1 MTEEE
6 KQIIIK
12 QINKGNSLK
21 EFTCPCCDITFT
33 DLYDFRKHL
42 FKKHKTE
49 WNECFQKVQIPM
61 IKQKKEKRE
70 LFLTPE
76 QILERKI
83 KSDLKRQIKKDAKR
97 KHSWGSTT
105 QRLFGSKQLPPH
117 RQVNMGK
124 CGNSD
129 YDGSNS
135 TSPKLIYTPMGNKR

>member
-1 MTEEE
+1 MTEKE
-6 KQIIIK
+6 KQIVIK

-83 KSDLKRQIKKDAKR
+83 KSDLKRQIKKMLR
-97 KHSWGSTT
+97 ESILGHLQHNVCLEVNSC
-105 QRLFGSKQLPPH
+105 H
-117 RQVNMGK
+117 RIDK
-124 CGNSD
+124 
-129 YDGSNS
+129 
-135 TSPKLIYTPMGNKR
+135 

>member
-12 QINKGNSLK
+12 QIKKGNSLK
-21 EFTCPCCDITFT
+21 EFTCPCCEFYFA

-49 WNECFQKVQIPM
+49 WNKCFDKVQIPTA
-61 IKQKKEKRE
+61 KHKNEKSD

-76 QILERKI
+76 QFLERKI
-83 KSDLKRQIKKDAKR
+83 KSELKKQKKKDAKR
-97 KHSWGSTT
+97 KHSWATTT
-105 QRLFGSKQLPPH
+105 QRLFGSRQLPPH
-117 RQVNMGK
+117 HQVNMGK

-135 TSPKLIYTPMGNKR
+135 TSLKLIYTPMGNKR